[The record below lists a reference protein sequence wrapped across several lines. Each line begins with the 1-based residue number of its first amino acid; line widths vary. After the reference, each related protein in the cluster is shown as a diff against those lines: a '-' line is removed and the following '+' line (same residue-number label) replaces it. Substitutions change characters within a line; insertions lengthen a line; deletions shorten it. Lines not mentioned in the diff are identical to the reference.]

1 MKHICSI
8 IYFIIVSITAPI
20 ITATIPIYCII
31 GAITRF
37 FYQLIQDKQ
46 FNKNFFI
53 DLFEDLL
60 DEYEKYFS

>member
-8 IYFIIVSITAPI
+8 IYFIIVSITSPI
-20 ITATIPIYCII
+20 ITATIPVYCII
-31 GAITRF
+31 GAIARF
-37 FYQLIQDKQ
+37 FYQLIQDKKI
-46 FNKNFFI
+46 NKNFFI

>member
-1 MKHICSI
+1 MKHIYSI

-20 ITATIPIYCII
+20 ITATIPVYCII
-31 GAITRF
+31 GAIVRF
-37 FYQLIQDKQ
+37 FYQLIQDKKI
-46 FNKNFFI
+46 NKNFFI

>member
-20 ITATIPIYCII
+20 ITATIPVYCII
-31 GAITRF
+31 DAIVRF
-37 FYQLIQDKQ
+37 LYQLIQDKKI
-46 FNKNFFI
+46 NKNFFI

>member
-20 ITATIPIYCII
+20 IAATIPVYCII
-31 GAITRF
+31 GAIVRF
-37 FYQLIQDKQ
+37 FYQLIQDKKI
-46 FNKNFFI
+46 NKNFFI

>member
-8 IYFIIVSITAPI
+8 IYFIAVSITAPI
-20 ITATIPIYCII
+20 ITAIIPIYCII
-31 GAITRF
+31 GAIVRF
-37 FYQLIQDKQ
+37 FYQLIEDKKI
-46 FNKNFFI
+46 NKNFFI